1 MMLFDALLDGE
12 TLCFVHTE
20 GVGCIEDIRQRQ
32 SSARG
37 VVPTGIAEKNTR
49 ETYCMMPAGCSA

>member
-1 MMLFDALLDGE
+1 MMLFDAILDGE
-12 TLCFVHTE
+12 TLCFVHAE

-37 VVPTGIAEKNTR
+37 VVPTGIAEKKIQER
-49 ETYCMMPAGCSA
+49 RIA

>member
-1 MMLFDALLDGE
+1 MMLFDGILDGE
-12 TLCFVHTE
+12 TLCFVHAE

-37 VVPTGIAEKNTR
+37 VVPTGIAEKKYKR
-49 ETYCMMPAGCSA
+49 DVLHDARGV